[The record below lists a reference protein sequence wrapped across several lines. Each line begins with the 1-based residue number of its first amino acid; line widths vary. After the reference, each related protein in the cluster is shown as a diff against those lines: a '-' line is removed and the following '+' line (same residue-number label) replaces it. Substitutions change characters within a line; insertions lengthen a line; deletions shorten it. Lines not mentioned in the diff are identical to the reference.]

1 MNTLIS
7 RLSFTLLPSFPRHQ
21 KQTRTGKH
29 YQILNTPV
37 LYKAR
42 ITFHIHS
49 LELNNALLAS
59 GPNSLP
65 RLSEPHVAQI
75 LSAFQTLWL
84 SLANRIQ
91 PLAFLFLEH
100 NDLIYSLLRYKF
112 LNSSTKSMF
121 SWFYRKWGSGWGL
134 YRRMAC
140 QQTESGSDQNK
151 HGHQCSGPKDHS
163 FHH

>member
-1 MNTLIS
+1 MISLSAPLSPRARYPEPPRYCHSPAPKSETWNTLIS
-7 RLSFTLLPSFPRHQ
+7 RLSFTLLPSFPRHR
-21 KQTRTGKH
+21 KQTRRGKH

-37 LYKAR
+37 LYKAQ
-42 ITFHIHS
+42 ITFHTHS

-65 RLSEPHVAQI
+65 RLSEPRVAQI
-75 LSAFQTLWL
+75 LSAFQTVWL
-84 SLANRIQ
+84 SLTNRIQ

-121 SWFYRKWGSGWGL
+121 S
-134 YRRMAC
+134 
-140 QQTESGSDQNK
+140 
-151 HGHQCSGPKDHS
+151 
-163 FHH
+163 